1 MPTLT
6 ISALYDYFESFSRE
20 LKAINHI
27 DDGAKPSF
35 MDDEEF
41 VEKKDNVKYPCMVLD
56 IPDITPVDEGSE
68 NYQDYFD
75 CGVTVFYEFNEKGR
89 YANMR
94 KALDN
99 SRAVL
104 RSVMARLRKDDKLP
118 SSVVH
123 NMFKVADVQRLERI
137 QHSSSNII
145 GFRMPFLLKPHLDL
159 SEDETELIL

>member
-68 NYQDYFD
+68 IIK
-75 CGVTVFYEFNEKGR
+75 TI
-89 YANMR
+89 
-94 KALDN
+94 LI
-99 SRAVL
+99 AVL
-104 RSVMARLRKDDKLP
+104 PYFMSLMK
-118 SSVVH
+118 
-123 NMFKVADVQRLERI
+123 KVGMPTCAK
-137 QHSSSNII
+137 HWII
-145 GFRMPFLLKPHLDL
+145 AAQYYGL
-159 SEDETELIL
+159 